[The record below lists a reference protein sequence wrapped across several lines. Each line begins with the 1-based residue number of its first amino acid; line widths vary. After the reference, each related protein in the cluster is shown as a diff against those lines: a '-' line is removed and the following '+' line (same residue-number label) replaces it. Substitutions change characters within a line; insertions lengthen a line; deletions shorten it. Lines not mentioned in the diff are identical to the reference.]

1 MNQIHPNFLQNYH
14 TDEKNLKEEHSSIF
28 PRWFIFL
35 FTLFCVYLVVPIGD
49 VPLLGLSL
57 SAPIFSMLAIHAFL
71 KPPEAW
77 FKKFENWFFL
87 SALIWA
93 GIASSFFVNEL
104 ISSHMDFNLSGLS
117 VLVHFAYWMVVF
129 VVTVY
134 ICSHKKMLTRTI
146 KWLGWAV
153 LAVAIL
159 RWVEAL
165 VFERIGYWSGTQF
178 FTQNMYGFLFSA
190 FSPFA
195 YAGILE
201 KGRKFSVFTIISIIL
216 IWGAA
221 AINGSRGSWISM
233 LLGAAIMLIFL
244 LFLKP
249 KKFAGMAIAIIFIAI
264 TTLIF
269 VFTNQAF
276 SQTFT
281 DRYETLLALEEDK
294 TYMARRFLNQKSL
307 LVFNSSPVFGI
318 GPTRYSDFTVSLQL
332 PELISGSSL
341 ERLNRKTSHNAYL
354 GFLAENGLAGAI
366 PLGLLLI
373 ILSINGGLSVFNQIK
388 QNHYWALYPFIAF
401 VQMSAHFWVL
411 AGLTGTSTWFIYGL
425 VGAVIVINKKGH
437 SVE

>member
-1 MNQIHPNFLQNYH
+1 MNQLQPNFFQNYH
-14 TDEKNLKEEHSSIF
+14 TDEKKSNDENSSSF
-28 PRWFIFL
+28 PRWFVFL
-35 FTLFCVYLVVPIGD
+35 FMLFCIYLVVPIGD

-57 SAPIFSMLAIHAFL
+57 SAPIFFMLAIHTLL

-77 FKKFENWFFL
+77 FKKFENWLFL
-87 SALIWA
+87 AALIWA

-104 ISSHMDFNLSGLS
+104 INNHVDFNFSGLS
-117 VLVHFAYWMVVF
+117 ILVHYAFWMVVF

-134 ICSHKKMLTRTI
+134 ICSHEKMLTRTI
-146 KWLGWAV
+146 KWLGWGV

-195 YAGILE
+195 YTGLLE
-201 KGRKFSVFTIISIIL
+201 KGSKFRVIRIISIIL

-233 LLGAAIMLIFL
+233 LLGAMVMLIFL
-244 LFLKP
+244 LFSNP
-249 KKFAGMAIAIIFIAI
+249 RKFAAITIAIFFIFI
-264 TTLIF
+264 TTGMFLF
-269 VFTNQAF
+269 SNQAY

-281 DRYETLLALEEDK
+281 ERYETLLTLEEDK
-294 TYMARRFLNQKSL
+294 TYMVRNFLNQKSL
-307 LVFNSSPVFGI
+307 FIFEESPVFGI
-318 GPTRYSDFTVSLQL
+318 GPSRYSDIAVSIPL
-332 PELISGSSL
+332 PELIRGNSL
-341 ERLNRKTSHNAYL
+341 ETLNRKSPHNAYL
-354 GFLAENGLAGAI
+354 GVLAENGLVGAI